1 MSTEPLD
8 FNRTFTRRPDLEGQ
22 SKEKE
27 MQLKYS
33 QEIEE
38 KILNNVF
45 KINIFFSIICII
57 LIIFYFASDNPVIFM
72 EKKLDKS
79 KK

>member
-1 MSTEPLD
+1 
-8 FNRTFTRRPDLEGQ
+8 
-22 SKEKE
+22 